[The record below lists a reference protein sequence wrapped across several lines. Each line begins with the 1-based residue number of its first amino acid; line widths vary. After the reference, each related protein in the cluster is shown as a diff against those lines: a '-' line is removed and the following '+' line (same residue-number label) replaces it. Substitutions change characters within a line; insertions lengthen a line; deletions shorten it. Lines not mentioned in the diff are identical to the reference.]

1 MKDNHPIFTCFC
13 FMGDSGWDG
22 MDTEENIYSLKML
35 DEPPSKL
42 IDETIHF
49 CQRK

>member
-1 MKDNHPIFTCFC
+1 
-13 FMGDSGWDG
+13 MGESGWDG

-49 CQRK
+49 CQRKWLVIVSFFVN